1 MRQTSPLGEFEQLL
15 LLAVL
20 RLEDDATGVHIARE
34 LEDRAARGVS
44 RSALYTTLDRLEK
57 KGFLRWEVRPT
68 TSSDRRGQPVR
79 RFSVTEGGLEAIREA
94 HEAWTSLTTGLEDL
108 LRRPTS

>member
-1 MRQTSPLGEFEQLL
+1 MRQTSPLGEFEQLV

-20 RLEDDATGVHIARE
+20 RLEEDATGTRIARE
-34 LEDRAARGVS
+34 LERRAARSVS

-57 KGFLRWEVRPT
+57 KGFLRWKVRAA
-68 TSSDRRGQPVR
+68 TSSDRGGQPVR
-79 RFSVTEGGLEAIREA
+79 RFSVTQDGLEAIRQA
-94 HEAWTSLTTGLEDL
+94 HAAWTGLAAGIEEL